1 MQKNNIQQSVCT
13 EDEIDLRELFLTLKK
28 HKNFIIIFTFV
39 ATVVAAI
46 YVYVKTPIYEANA
59 IVKIGN
65 YKLENNNNNNN
76 NNNKVILEN
85 ASQLSKELNVI
96 FVDMHK
102 NDINPPAKIISIS
115 VPKKQKGFIEIKA
128 EGLSNKLASQ
138 KIKEVVAY
146 IQKKHKKILDDVSE
160 RRKFEISNIERK
172 IKNIKN
178 KKTALLTHKIQLYE
192 KNLQKYA
199 QQVRLID
206 KNFKKIEDKNPTL
219 AALELMRKRDLSDFI
234 LKLNLQLLDLKDKKD
249 NLDTNVI
256 WDLEEKKNLLAS
268 LLLPHNYKNSHIVGS
283 ILTNDYPAKPKKT
296 LIIVVAFVTGLILS
310 IFLVFFMEFMK
321 SFKEEDINN
330 AEKVS

>member
-1 MQKNNIQQSVCT
+1 M
-13 EDEIDLRELFLTLKK
+13 
-28 HKNFIIIFTFV
+28 
-39 ATVVAAI
+39 A
-46 YVYVKTPIYEANA
+46 
-59 IVKIGN
+59 
-65 YKLENNNNNNN
+65 LENNN

-102 NDINPPAKIISIS
+102 NGINPPAKIIFIS

-178 KKTALLTHKIQLYE
+178 KKTALLTHKIQLHE

-199 QQVRLID
+199 Q
-206 KNFKKIEDKNPTL
+206 
-219 AALELMRKRDLSDFI
+219 
-234 LKLNLQLLDLKDKKD
+234 
-249 NLDTNVI
+249 
-256 WDLEEKKNLLAS
+256 
-268 LLLPHNYKNSHIVGS
+268 
-283 ILTNDYPAKPKKT
+283 
-296 LIIVVAFVTGLILS
+296 
-310 IFLVFFMEFMK
+310 
-321 SFKEEDINN
+321 
-330 AEKVS
+330 